1 MSTAT
6 GRQTLIWLVCLAG
19 ALQYI
24 WIETKWVGNRG
35 TDYNQFRAA
44 AELAGSGRLY
54 DYTAIAAIERTN
66 HERTVPFGR
75 LPFFA
80 LLFKPVALLPYSVG
94 RVVWWIVNLS
104 AIVGFALLWPHKP
117 QGRVMALFWSC
128 PVWMLL
134 NYGQDTGLFLFFACL
149 SLLLLARG
157 RDVAA
162 GLVLSLCASKF
173 HLALGFPVFLLAARR
188 WRVMASGAAG
198 CTVMLAISFT
208 VEGPGWLSQFV
219 ELSKHPEFSAASW
232 RMPNLAGLVHSL
244 PFALGVEVALS
255 GVVLGAVWFIG
266 RTAKIELGVLAALTG
281 GLLVSHR
288 SQAYD
293 CVLLLP
299 ALFFVLA
306 RSEHKRLALFA
317 VVMLLPIPYLFLLVE
332 PLSLI
337 GRLMLTAFPIL
348 LLGILAMEQVRA
360 PLQRKT

>member
-1 MSTAT
+1 MSTAN
-6 GRQTLIWLVCLAG
+6 GQQTLIWLVCLAG
-19 ALQYI
+19 VLQYA
-24 WIETKWVGNRG
+24 WIETKWVGNHG

-44 AELAGSGRLY
+44 AELAGTGRLY
-54 DYTAIAAIERTN
+54 DYVAIAAIERVN

-80 LLFKPVALLPYSVG
+80 LLFKPIAFLPYPLG
-94 RVVWWIVNLS
+94 RVLWWIVNFS
-104 AIVGFALLWPHKP
+104 AIVGFALLWPYKP
-117 QGRVMALFWSC
+117 QGRAMALFWSC

-157 RDVAA
+157 RDVEA

-188 WRVMASGAAG
+188 WRVVGGGAAG
-198 CTVMLAISFT
+198 CALILTISFA
-208 VEGPGWLSQFV
+208 VEGSGWLSQFM

-244 PFALGVEVALS
+244 PFAFGVEVILS
-255 GVVLGAVWFIG
+255 GVVLAAVWFIG
-266 RTAKIELGVLAALTG
+266 RTAKIELGLLSALIG

-306 RSEHKRLALFA
+306 SSEYKRFAPFA
-317 VVMLLPIPYLFLLVE
+317 VIMLMPIPYLFLLVE

-337 GRLMLTAFPIL
+337 GRLILTAFPL
-348 LLGILAMEQVRA
+348 FLLGILAIQQVRA
-360 PLQRKT
+360 PIQRKA